1 HALRLEEAAVEA
13 ANAKVGKDLA
23 NDAENDNASDV
34 DVVADSE
41 AEDEDSDT
49 PGSASV

>member
-1 HALRLEEAAVEA
+1 QA
-13 ANAKVGKDLA
+13 D
-23 NDAENDNASDV
+23 DAENDNAGDH

-49 PGSASV
+49 FGSAS

>member
-1 HALRLEEAAVEA
+1 VA
-13 ANAKVGKDLA
+13 D
-23 NDAENDNASDV
+23 DA

-49 PGSASV
+49 FGSASV